1 MRVGADNGRNAGFHE
16 TYAPWL
22 GRALAAAAIV
32 HVVVVGFFV
41 APSRSDGFVSGGEDL
56 LVIEMPPET
65 KIPPPPEEIAR
76 PATPVVASEPV
87 DEEITIAET
96 MIELDQPVP
105 EGPPAPS
112 APAVVTAESTD
123 HFTFTPYTERPR
135 CRSGCAPEEIV
146 RHVPP
151 VARRAGLACEMTV
164 GIRIDR
170 EGNVTA
176 TDLLAPSGRAVCDAA
191 VRAWAAETR
200 WSPAF
205 NRDEPVVVWIAQPV
219 QIVVE

>member
-1 MRVGADNGRNAGFHE
+1 MPDPIHSGRNAAFRE
-16 TYAPWL
+16 SYSRWL
-22 GRALAAAAIV
+22 VRALVAAIV
-32 HVVVVGFFV
+32 VHGIVVGFF
-41 APSRSDGFVSGGEDL
+41 ATPPGADAYATDGGEL
-56 LVIEMPPET
+56 LVIEMPPEA

-96 MIELDQPVP
+96 VIEVGQPVP
-105 EGPPAPS
+105 EAPPAPS
-112 APAVVTAESTD
+112 APAVVAAESTD

-135 CRSGCAPEEIV
+135 CRAGCAPEEIV
-146 RHVPP
+146 RQVPP
-151 VARRAGLACEMTV
+151 VVRRAGLTCEMTV
-164 GIRIDR
+164 GIRIDT

-191 VRAWAAETR
+191 VKTWAAETK
-200 WSPAF
+200 WTPAL

-219 QIVVE
+219 RIVVD